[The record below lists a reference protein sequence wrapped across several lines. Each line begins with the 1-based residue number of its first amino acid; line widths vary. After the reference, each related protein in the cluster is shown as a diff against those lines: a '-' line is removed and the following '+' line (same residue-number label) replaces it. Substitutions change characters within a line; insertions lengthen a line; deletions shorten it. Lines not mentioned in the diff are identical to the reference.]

1 MKRFVL
7 TVLLFAAAL
16 PLRAQVATVEVS
28 RPYDVNLDGIR
39 KPALPTS
46 VDDSLQRFDVHFDY
60 SIFNRPY
67 GDLYDFTPYESIQ
80 LSTVGA
86 NRTPFVFARMGS
98 QYAFGERGV
107 MPVGEIYLQSK
118 PKNGFCSGLYGRHN
132 SFFGDLGRGF
142 DAPPVLET
150 SRMEN
155 TVGGGLTYDWA
166 TGELMFDVKY
176 DFDRNSYT
184 ANDGGNPP
192 LNGYPYVTSW
202 PAGYLSTANHRNNSL
217 TAAFNLNS
225 AQKEE
230 NTVYYDV
237 TLSFRDTR
245 KELIEDFNL
254 EPITIALGGIPTD
267 TSRLRE
273 GFLHVNGFVGA
284 TFDIHRVYVDMNI
297 EYATYAGMHDF
308 QIGLVEF
315 SPIYQYQRKWLNAR
329 LGVKFGTR
337 YRMKGTIEEPGLDL
351 SPRSSIF
358 PDVDLRFTLLDKT
371 LWAHAVVTGGNDLN
385 CFSRMVDDC
394 PIVLPSATMAFGTR
408 PIDATLS
415 LEGVVSGRLG
425 FNLEGNYKISRNKM
439 IFVPVFEGTALM
451 QMTPVYRDVNQAS
464 VQGEILWRSQDLTVG
479 GRLRYA
485 SYKDA
490 AEKTVVTEMPKWTGN
505 AFIRYN
511 YRERIIAQVECNYRS
526 STSGTR
532 LIGTIYTDVY
542 LLNPAYEVPAIVDV
556 DLDVNYLINKN
567 FSVFAKVGNLL
578 NHRNMYMPRY
588 LEPGINL
595 GGGVCINF

>member
-1 MKRFVL
+1 MKRFV
-7 TVLLFAAAL
+7 TIVLLLAAAL

-39 KPALPTS
+39 KPALPIS

-80 LSTVGA
+80 LSTMGA
-86 NRTPFVFARMGS
+86 NRTPFVYARLGS
-98 QYAFGERGV
+98 QYAFGERGL
-107 MPVGEIYLQSK
+107 MPAGELYLQSK

-142 DAPPVLET
+142 DAFPILGT
-150 SRMEN
+150 ARMEN
-155 TVGGGLTYDWA
+155 TVGGDLTYDWA

-176 DFDRNSYT
+176 DFDRYDYT
-184 ANDGGNPP
+184 ARD
-192 LNGYPYVTSW
+192 NGAPTVAPW
-202 PAGYLSTANHRNNSL
+202 PAGYFPKASHRNNSL
-217 TAAFNLNS
+217 TASFNLNS

-230 NTVYYDV
+230 NTIYYDV
-237 TLSFRDTR
+237 TLSYRNTQKALAMSSDVMSPDT
-245 KELIEDFNL
+245 
-254 EPITIALGGIPTD
+254 T
-267 TSRLRE
+267 RLSE
-273 GFLHVNGFVGA
+273 GLLRVNGYVGA
-284 TFDIHRVYVDMNI
+284 SFDIHRVYVDMNI
-297 EYATYAGMHDF
+297 EYASYGGNMHDF
-308 QIGLVEF
+308 QIGVVEF
-315 SPIYQYQRKWLNAR
+315 SPIYQYQRKWLDAR

-337 YRMKGTIEEPGLDL
+337 YGIRGTIEEPELDL

-385 CFSRMVDDC
+385 PYSRMLDDC
-394 PIVLPSATMAFGTR
+394 PIVLPSSLMQFGSR
-408 PIDATLS
+408 PVDATLS
-415 LEGVVSGRLG
+415 LEGVASGRLG
-425 FNLEGNYKISRNKM
+425 FNLEGNYKIFRNKL
-439 IFVPVFEGTALM
+439 IFVPVFDGTALS
-451 QMTPVYRDVNQAS
+451 QLEAAYRDVNQTS
-464 VQGEILWRSQDLTVG
+464 VQGEIFWRSQDLTVG

-485 SYKDA
+485 SYKDKYTK
-490 AEKTVVTEMPKWTGN
+490 ETVTEMPKLTGN

-511 YRERIIAQVECNYRS
+511 YRERIIAQAECNYRGA
-526 STSGTR
+526 TSG
-532 LIGTIYTDVY
+532 DS
-542 LLNPAYEVPAIVDV
+542 YEVPSIVDV
-556 DLDVNYLINKN
+556 DLNVNYLINKN

-578 NHRNMYMPRY
+578 NHRNEYMPLY

>member
-1 MKRFVL
+1 MKRIL
-7 TVLLFAAAL
+7 TILTLFLGLL

-28 RPYDVNLDGIR
+28 RAYDVNLDGIR
-39 KPALPTS
+39 KPALPVS

-67 GDLYDFTPYESIQ
+67 SDLYDFTPYESIQ

-86 NRTPFVFARMGS
+86 NRTPYVYTRLGA
-98 QYAFGERGV
+98 QYAPGDKGLMPAGELYV
-107 MPVGEIYLQSK
+107 QSK

-142 DAPPVLET
+142 EAFPIGNT

-155 TVGGGLTYDWA
+155 TVGGDLTYDWA
-166 TGELMFDVKY
+166 TGELMFDIKY
-176 DFDRNSYT
+176 DFDRYDYT
-184 ANDGGNPP
+184 ASDGGNPT
-192 LNGYPYVTSW
+192 VQAW
-202 PAGYLSTANHRNNSL
+202 PAGYFPTARHRNNSL
-217 TAAFNLNS
+217 TGAFNLNS
-225 AQKEE
+225 AQKEA
-230 NTVYYDV
+230 NTIYYDV
-237 TLSFRDTR
+237 TLSYRNTQ
-245 KELIEDFNL
+245 KEMVL
-254 EPITIALGGIPTD
+254 PSVTPTD
-267 TSRLRE
+267 TARLRE
-273 GFLHVNGFVGA
+273 GFLHVNGYVGA

-297 EYATYAGMHDF
+297 EYATYAGLHDF
-308 QIGLVEF
+308 QIGIVEF
-315 SPIYQYQRKWLNAR
+315 SPIYKYQRKWLDAK

-337 YRMKGTIEEPGLDL
+337 YGMKGTIEEPGLDM

-358 PDVDLRFTLLDKT
+358 PDVDLRFTLVDRS

-408 PIDATLS
+408 PVDATLS

-439 IFVPVFEGTALM
+439 IFVPVYDGTALS

-464 VQGEILWRSQDLTVG
+464 FQSEIFWRSQELTVG

-485 SYKDA
+485 RYLDA

-526 STSGTR
+526 KTGGPMYVLHPGLYEQPS
-532 LIGTIYTDVY
+532 
-542 LLNPAYEVPAIVDV
+542 YEVPAIVDV
-556 DLDVNYLINKN
+556 DLNINYLINKN

-578 NHRNMYMPRY
+578 NHRNQYMPLY
-588 LEPGINL
+588 LEPGINF
-595 GGGVCINF
+595 GGGICLNF